1 METKTTDNR
10 LFSLDLLRGLDMM
23 LLTVLAPLLWA
34 VDKVWPLSDA
44 VKWQLNHPWEGFTC
58 WDIIMPLFIFMCGAA
73 IPLSLEKRLAR
84 NGGKPDAGYWKHI
97 LWRFVML
104 WALGLLVQGR
114 LATFD
119 WMYIRLYDN
128 TLQTI
133 AFGYLA
139 VALTILIPNVRLRM
153 IVPVACFV
161 IYGVLLHFLGDYS
174 LNGNF
179 AAVVEQNLLLKIV
192 PVGSETWREI
202 SSVGI
207 LADQSKIPERIL
219 LMGSEV
225 HYTWYLTSLM
235 CAFMAF
241 AGYYATKILL
251 AGDDQWKKARRLFC
265 YGGVLLALGWILAFC
280 GVKIIKHIYTVSF
293 TAQAMGWSALFL
305 AALYVLT
312 DIWKL
317 RRGLGVCILF
327 GQFALTA
334 YLMEE
339 YFKPVTEK
347 FAEMLTCGF
356 PHLLGTAKYQPLI
369 VAVVVV
375 AEIIVVLAVR
385 RGLKNRKGN

>member
-1 METKTTDNR
+1 MEKNDR

-23 LLTVLAPLLWA
+23 FLTVLAPLLWA
-34 VDKVWPLSDA
+34 VNAIWPLSDA
-44 VKWQLNHPWEGFTC
+44 VKWQLEHPWEGFTC
-58 WDIIMPLFIFMCGAA
+58 WDIIMPMFIFMCGAA

-84 NGGKPDAGYWKHI
+84 NGGKPDAGYWKHVV
-97 LWRFVML
+97 WRVVML

-114 LATFD
+114 LATLD
-119 WMYIRLYDN
+119 WMYIRLFDN

-139 VALTILIPNVRLRM
+139 VALTVLIPNVRLRM
-153 IVPVACFV
+153 AVPVACFV
-161 IYGVLLHFLGDYS
+161 LYGALLHFLGDYS
-174 LNGNF
+174 PNGNF
-179 AAVVEQNLLLKIV
+179 AAVVEQNILLKIV
-192 PVGSETWREI
+192 PVGSETWKEI

-207 LADQSKIPERIL
+207 LADQSKIPPRIL

-241 AGYYATKILL
+241 AGYYATKILQTG
-251 AGDDQWKKARRLFC
+251 AEPWTKARRLFL
-265 YGGVLLALGWILAFC
+265 YGAVQLALGWILALC
-280 GVKIIKHIYTVSF
+280 GVKMVKHIYTVSF
-293 TAQAMGWSALFL
+293 TAQAMGWCALFL

-312 DIWKL
+312 DIWKF
-317 RRGLGVCILF
+317 RRGLGIPILF

-334 YLMEE
+334 YLLEE
-339 YFKPVTEK
+339 FFKPVTVK
-347 FAEMLTCGF
+347 FAEMLTPGF

-375 AEIIVVLAVR
+375 LEIITVLAVR
-385 RGLKNRKGN
+385 RALKGRK

>member
-1 METKTTDNR
+1 MEKTQSDSR

-23 LLTVLAPLLWA
+23 FLTVVAPLLWA
-34 VDKVWPLSDA
+34 VHTVWGLPDWLM
-44 VKWQLNHPWEGFTC
+44 WQLEHPWEGFTC

-73 IPLSLEKRLAR
+73 IPLSLERRLAR
-84 NGGKPDAGYWKHI
+84 NGGRPDGAWWRHV
-97 LWRFVML
+97 LWRVVML

-114 LATFD
+114 LATLD
-119 WMYIRLYDN
+119 WDSIRLYDN

-133 AFGYLA
+133 ACGYLV
-139 VALTILIPNVRLRM
+139 VALTLLIPNAKVRLA
-153 IVPVACFV
+153 VPVACFAV
-161 IYGVLLHFLGDYS
+161 YGLLLHLLGDYS

-179 AAVVEQNLLLKIV
+179 AAVVEQNILLKIV
-192 PVGSETWREI
+192 PATSETYREI
-202 SSVGI
+202 ASVGI
-207 LADQSKIPERIL
+207 LADPAKIPPRVL

-241 AGYYATKILL
+241 AGYYATKILQ
-251 AGDDQWKKARRLFC
+251 AGADSWTKARRLFA
-265 YGGVLLALGWILAFC
+265 YGAVLLALGWILAFC
-280 GVKIIKHIYTVSF
+280 GVRMVKHIYTVSF

-312 DIWKL
+312 DIWKF
-317 RRGLGVCILF
+317 RLGTGIPVLF

-339 YFKPVTEK
+339 FFKPVTVK
-347 FAEMLTCGF
+347 FAEMLTSGF
-356 PHLLGTAKYQPLI
+356 PHLLGTDSYQPLI

-375 AEIIVVLAVR
+375 AEIIAVLAVR
-385 RGLKNRKGN
+385 KALKARNLK